1 MAARKEWIGCA
12 AGNFR
17 KGRPTGFAPEA
28 IVIHIIDGSLHS
40 ADLQFNDP
48 ASVVSAH
55 YAVGR
60 DGSIHQFVEES
71 DTAFHAG
78 VVVNPTWRLLKPR
91 VNPNFYTIG
100 IEHEGRPDDPW
111 SEAQYESSAALV
123 AEVAVRWDIPLTAD
137 RVIRHHQ
144 IRATRSCPGTQVDL
158 EQLLGRARS
167 RRGAAEGVPHGFQ
180 VPERLDVRMLMDCN
194 LRAAPNSAARI
205 IRVMPAGTPVTVR
218 AFVDWGERVRGNGY
232 WYVDAQG
239 NCLWAGATDVPEPT
253 S

>member
-17 KGRPTGFAPEA
+17 KGRPPGFAPEA
-28 IVIHIIDGSLHS
+28 IVIHIIEGSLHS
-40 ADLQFNDP
+40 ADLHFNDP
-48 ASVVSAH
+48 AAVVSAH
-55 YAVGR
+55 YAVGK
-60 DGSIHQFVEES
+60 DGSIHQYVEEG

-78 VVVNPTWRLLKPR
+78 VVVNPTWALLRPR

-111 SEAQYESSAALV
+111 GEGLYEASAALV
-123 AEVAVRWDIPLTAD
+123 AEVAARWDIPLTGD

-144 IRATRSCPGTQVDL
+144 IRATKSCPGTKVDI
-158 EQLLGRARS
+158 EQLLRRARD
-167 RRGAAEGVPHGFQ
+167 RGSEPEGLPPGFR
-180 VPERLDVRMLMDCN
+180 VPERLDVRVLVDCN
-194 LRAAPNSAARI
+194 LRAAPNGAARI
-205 IRVMPAGTPVTVR
+205 IRVMPAGTTVAVR

-239 NCLWAGATDVPEPT
+239 HCFWAGATDVPDPT
-253 S
+253 G

>member
-28 IVIHIIDGSLHS
+28 IVIHIIDGSLQS
-40 ADLQFNDP
+40 AGVHFNDP
-48 ASVVSAH
+48 ASIVSAH
-55 YAVGR
+55 YAVGK

-78 VVVNPTWRLLKPR
+78 VVVNPSWQLLKPR

-111 SEAQYESSAALV
+111 SEVQYETSATLV
-123 AEVAVRWDIPLTAD
+123 AEVAARWDIPLTGD

-144 IRATRSCPGTQVDL
+144 IRATKSCPGTKVDI
-158 EQLLGRARS
+158 EQLLRRARDRQGES
-167 RRGAAEGVPHGFQ
+167 HGLPPGFQ
-180 VPERLDVRMLMDCN
+180 LPERRDVRMLVDCN
-194 LRAAPNSAARI
+194 LRAAPNSRARI
-205 IRVMPAGTPVTVR
+205 VRVLPAGTTVTVR

-232 WYVDAQG
+232 WYVDAHG
-239 NCLWAGATDVPEPT
+239 KCFWAGATDIPEP
-253 S
+253 SA